1 MTRLPKI
8 AWETEILAEEKT
20 PFITWISTR
29 GLRAG
34 DQVAFGAAQAGALQ
48 GVTALD
54 RASVELPGT
63 QKS

>member
-1 MTRLPKI
+1 
-8 AWETEILAEEKT
+8 LAEEKT